1 MSSLSRA
8 VPGSRRAQRTRLWV
22 RRDDASRQVRR
33 LSTGSTSGGGA
44 DWRRSAAYSSCRAC
58 PAVSAHAEIPAHAG
72 MTVVTTLMEA
82 LINAR
87 RTPHPC
93 IAQDLDARRDRD
105 VGRDDK
111 RHDVLA
117 VSAGAGPVLCRTTN
131 STGNSTSAGR
141 DMPPSW
147 FRSAGLQSGVNA
159 ISHSSSRSRR
169 RKSPSKVWSCLSCAS
184 AEGNFGGGCIRK

>member
-1 MSSLSRA
+1 M
-8 VPGSRRAQRTRLWV
+8 PGP
-22 RRDDASRQVRR
+22 
-33 LSTGSTSGGGA
+33 G
-44 DWRRSAAYSSCRAC
+44 
-58 PAVSAHAEIPAHAG
+58 VSAHAEIPACAG

-141 DMPPSW
+141 DGSASVPAPPSPA
-147 FRSAGLQSGVNA
+147 RAN
-159 ISHSSSRSRR
+159 
-169 RKSPSKVWSCLSCAS
+169 SC
-184 AEGNFGGGCIRK
+184 RTR